1 MTNNN
6 TNDTTSTMPTTGT
19 AAPTSSATGALPREL
34 VFIDATVPDV
44 AVLVANVRPDVA
56 VVLLNSASDP
66 WQQMTAAISQYQEL
80 TAVHLVSHGQAGALV
95 LNGQS
100 YDSTSILA
108 EKELLASWSAH
119 LAVGADVLLYGC
131 DVAAGDAGGSLLSAL
146 SRLTLTDVAASTNLT
161 GASAAGGDWVLEQ
174 STGAIQATS
183 PFTSA
188 IAQDY
193 TQLLVSG
200 IYSST
205 TGTNVDTAGVTSG
218 LIGAGKLIT
227 FNPITV
233 TATDPAAKLVIR
245 AYDVDYGLKTA
256 AGVPYA
262 AGDANSEWDGV
273 YIQKAG
279 ASSWTF
285 VGYLNGTNNNW
296 SYSTF
301 DVSSIVNS
309 TGDWLVRVVPDD
321 NGTQTQTSN
330 GGKWVVGTSI
340 AEFFMGSGS
349 LISSLTESGQSVT
362 SQWNAPVGNYTIQ
375 YLLLDASG
383 RAVAQVNS
391 ATSEI
396 VANATQT
403 NSTTLAVNTN
413 FYSSWAAVPT
423 GTYTLQATLIDAAGV
438 VQDVKTIST
447 PITGATSGSGTSS
460 SSSSTTT
467 NSSSGTNYTTITG
480 NTSWTGSTAADLAH
494 TATSDT
500 TPTLTGYVYASSSSS
515 SARTVNIYMD
525 GVLLGSTTSS
535 TTYDSTHHA
544 YAWTFTP
551 TTAIS
556 LGAHT
561 FTASRSGGNYVQ
573 SSPYALT
580 IDTAVTPAITGLT
593 TASWT
598 GSTIADLASQ
608 SNHAATPHTTGDK
621 TPGIVG
627 TAGPL
632 TSLAIYDGATLLG
645 YTTSDASGAWTF
657 QVGDLLPLANGS
669 HSFTAKD
676 TSSTLTSS
684 AFALAIDSTAPTQT
698 ISIASISA
706 DTGVSGDFITS
717 VATQTINATLNSA
730 LLAGQRL
737 LGSLDGG
744 VTWIDATT
752 AVSGTSIAWAGRTLK
767 TGYADP
773 TQLVAW
779 AIEFKVVDSANQNGP
794 IAAQDYQLIQ
804 SGGTPVITTIAAS
817 SASSVTTNF
826 VRPVVTGTAD
836 PNTVVD
842 IYAGTTL
849 LGSAAVNASGNWTFS
864 PVNNISSGTYTIK
877 AIERDALTG
886 YVSPD
891 SGTKTLVINTTLPL
905 LTLNTASDSGTYN
918 SDAITSAS
926 TPSVHVDFSSLVNSG
941 VGIVAGDTVQILK
954 AGVQI
959 GSATAL
965 TSTNV
970 TNKYID
976 IATAALGSDANVT
989 LTAKIV
995 HGGVPYA
1002 SNDLGV
1008 TLDTTAPVFASGT
1021 IDGSSVVLHY
1031 TEGVGLDPNAPT
1043 LSQFSVSIGGTA
1055 TVPDSLI
1062 FDPVAKTVTLLLPS
1076 AATSTSTATVSYT
1089 PAASP
1094 SVKLLDLAGNAA
1106 VALNA
1111 QTLTNITDTTPPTL
1125 SSISPQNPASPTNA
1139 DAVTFRVTFADAS
1152 GGVSSVDANDFVAKL
1167 NGTAVAIAAVTQVSG
1182 LVYDVLV
1189 NDPAIAQANGNLVLS
1204 LATQTAGMYIT
1215 DVSQAANLL
1224 ANDTSRAGTYVLD
1237 NTAPSALSITSVT
1250 DDVGSITGALSNP
1263 GRTDDNNLLV
1273 RVNLTG
1279 SGAVAGDSV
1288 QLYAGSDTSS
1298 PLGSAYVLS
1307 STDITHVYADLS
1319 TGTLENGITYT
1330 ITARVAD
1337 ALGNQSVVSTNS
1349 FVETVDTTI
1358 TNPVV
1363 SLTNDT
1369 TDGLSTHNTD
1379 LKSSSAVLTFNTKDA
1394 DASRTF
1400 VVDSGNAS
1408 GTYTAPTSQGSHT
1421 VTVTDLDTAGNTASA
1436 SITFTLDSV
1445 APALSTA
1452 TVHGNTLVLSYADA
1466 GTGMSGKTP
1475 ATSDYLV
1482 TVSAGGGAT
1491 TFSPSSVTVDAVNQ
1505 TVTLV
1510 LPNTTNSSDTVT
1522 LSYTAGVNPIQDI
1535 VGNAAGNL
1543 TGQAVNNTGN
1553 AVAPTTTVVISAM
1566 THDSGAADFL
1576 TNDGAAGRTYSGML
1590 SNALGVNEVLEY
1602 SLDGG
1607 LNWSQVSTVSG
1618 TSWSTNDAGGAHAS
1632 NWSIKARVMDTV
1644 STLTGA
1650 VANQSVVLDT
1660 AITNPVVSL
1669 TNDTTDG
1676 LSTHNTDLKSSSA
1689 VLTFNTKDADAS
1701 RTFVVDSG
1709 NASGTYTAPTSQGPH
1724 TVTVT
1729 DLDTAGNTAG
1739 ASITFTLDSVA
1750 PALNSATVHGNTL
1763 VLSYNEDGAGLSAL
1777 SPSTGDFAITKGLG
1791 HDPVGVS
1798 SVAVDTLHKT
1808 LTLSLTSAI
1817 AITDSNILVSYTPGA
1832 NPIGDIAGNTA
1843 AALVAQSV
1851 TNLTANTVSI
1861 GDVTVSESSPFAVF
1875 QLNLEAP
1882 AGGTVV
1888 FTPTLSSSGGAGY
1901 ATLGTDTGS
1910 VLQYFNAS
1918 SWTDV
1923 SGPIILASGTSHAL
1937 FRVAISN
1944 DNVFEGRESFTFNT
1958 GSITGSANIS
1968 NSTGASAT
1976 GTIADD
1982 GSSANI
1988 FLSNNNTA
1996 TPTTGIADSDLPVI
2010 SVSSVTVSESQPY
2023 AMVSVSLSNSSTSAV
2038 SFTPVLSGGTT
2049 SGLATIG
2056 TDTGSSIEYFNGTS
2070 WQDATQG
2077 VVIAAGVQSIQLR
2090 VSIVQ
2095 DALYNEGTET
2105 FTVSTGSITA
2115 GAVSNA
2121 AGASG
2126 IVSITD
2132 VSALR
2137 DPVITDVLETNTD
2150 PTPYD
2155 LLTAQTLQVVTLTGE
2170 SGCTVTLFRLNDN
2183 THDPVAVIA
2192 PGFTTAEAAGSSLST
2207 YTLDFHANSLPA
2219 GEYEV
2224 RLSKNGYSS
2233 HYSNSFTIDSTPGL
2247 YDITG
2252 QRANV
2257 KISDAIT
2264 VTNGAVGGMDQNR
2277 MPGHWNGTDW
2287 LDSDGQTIRFSQDA
2301 LITFVQG
2308 SAPAD
2313 SVVMTTAS
2321 SGSTLALH
2329 TETGAYTYTPSATA
2343 INTGALDTFTLFAS
2357 DGGKGASLPLTFDP
2371 KDSLDRDGIPALVET
2386 QLGNLAGASGD
2397 MNHDGIL
2404 DANQNAVATLAWT
2417 TVDQYT
2423 AAINGTLS
2431 SAAPVISVVVAQST
2445 SGSAV
2450 DASSQL
2456 ADVKVLDP
2464 QSAVVGGSKPAN
2476 ATWDPIQFTV
2486 APLQSMGLQ
2495 DADPSRPGTQVRILI
2510 DVSQDNLPASSF
2522 NGYMKYVNQAA
2533 VTAGVSDLVGNQIT
2547 TPGWYDF
2554 TQRVSGGDGARFI
2567 TSGGVLT
2574 AIELTITDNAFG
2586 DDNPVI
2592 GQIFDPGVPVNNVP
2606 APPAPPA
2613 PPLLNT
2619 PPPPP
2624 AVPTVLSQVTNN
2636 THPLISGTASL
2647 AMGETLTVTV
2657 NGAIYTNVPVTAGGW
2672 SLNLAS
2678 ATPSSGVLGTFVDG
2692 QVYSVTATALAIA
2705 GGTSTDT
2712 TSNELTIDTTPPV
2725 VPTVNSQITSNT
2737 HPTITGTATLAT
2749 GETLTVTVNGATFAN
2764 VPVTSGL
2771 WSLNTATVKPTNGV
2785 LGGFVDGHVYSVTA
2799 TASDVAGNTST
2810 DRSSSELII
2819 DTSSPVVPTVSSQ
2832 TTSNTH
2838 PVITG
2843 TAALGSGETLTVTV
2857 NGATYTNVPVISGS
2871 WSLNTGTAIPASG
2884 ALGSFVA
2891 GHVYSVIATALDAAG
2906 NTSTDTTNNEL
2917 TLSNPTQ
2924 PVYALLLPSG
2934 DRWLTSS
2941 AADAHQLGQMLHS
2954 GKAEVDFYVSSQV
2967 MPNALELKAWHNVV
2981 TGDYLYLP
2989 ASVALPYSCYQPTSD
3004 TTLGYVMAP
3013 GKGAF
3018 DVHLYLNAW
3027 GVTQL
3032 MGQGQATQLGLL
3044 SQGYMDVGAVFSS
3057 LPADDSVQP
3066 VTLVGQTVV
3075 V

>member
-1408 GTYTAPTSQGSHT
+1408 GTYTAPTSQG
-1421 VTVTDLDTAGNTASA
+1421 
-1436 SITFTLDSV
+1436 
-1445 APALSTA
+1445 
-1452 TVHGNTLVLSYADA
+1452 
-1466 GTGMSGKTP
+1466 
-1475 ATSDYLV
+1475 
-1482 TVSAGGGAT
+1482 
-1491 TFSPSSVTVDAVNQ
+1491 
-1505 TVTLV
+1505 
-1510 LPNTTNSSDTVT
+1510 
-1522 LSYTAGVNPIQDI
+1522 
-1535 VGNAAGNL
+1535 
-1543 TGQAVNNTGN
+1543 
-1553 AVAPTTTVVISAM
+1553 
-1566 THDSGAADFL
+1566 
-1576 TNDGAAGRTYSGML
+1576 
-1590 SNALGVNEVLEY
+1590 
-1602 SLDGG
+1602 
-1607 LNWSQVSTVSG
+1607 
-1618 TSWSTNDAGGAHAS
+1618 
-1632 NWSIKARVMDTV
+1632 
-1644 STLTGA
+1644 
-1650 VANQSVVLDT
+1650 
-1660 AITNPVVSL
+1660 
-1669 TNDTTDG
+1669 
-1676 LSTHNTDLKSSSA
+1676 
-1689 VLTFNTKDADAS
+1689 
-1701 RTFVVDSG
+1701 
-1709 NASGTYTAPTSQGPH
+1709 PH

>member
-1 MTNNN
+1 MTTNNN
-6 TNDTTSTMPTTGT
+6 TNDTISTAPTTGT
-19 AAPTSSATGALPREL
+19 AAPASSATGALPREL

-44 AVLVANVRPDVA
+44 AVLVANVRPEVA

-66 WQQMTAAISQYQEL
+66 WQQMAAAISQYQDL

-100 YDSTSILA
+100 YDATSILA
-108 EKELLASWSAH
+108 EKDLLASWSTH
-119 LAVGADVLLYGC
+119 LAAGADLLLYGC

-161 GASAAGGDWVLEQ
+161 GANAAGGDWVLEQ
-174 STGAIQATS
+174 STGTIHAGS

-193 TQLLVSG
+193 TQILVSG

-233 TATDPAAKLVIR
+233 AATDPAAKLVIR

-273 YIQKAG
+273 YIQKSG

-375 YLLLDASG
+375 YLLLDATG

-403 NSTTLAVNTN
+403 NSTLLAVNTN
-413 FYSSWAAVPT
+413 FYSSWSAIPT

-460 SSSSTTT
+460 SSGSATT

-500 TPTLTGYVYASSSSS
+500 TPTLTGFVYASSSQS

-525 GVLLGSTTSS
+525 GVLLGSTTSN
-535 TTYDSTHHA
+535 TTYDSIHHA
-544 YAWTFTP
+544 YSWTYTP

-561 FTASRSGGNYVQ
+561 FTASRSGGSYVQ

-593 TASWT
+593 SASWT
-598 GSTIADLASQ
+598 GGTIADLASQ

-779 AIEFKVVDSANQNGP
+779 AIEFKVVDSANQSGP

-849 LGSAAVNASGNWTFS
+849 LGSAAVNSSGNWTFS
-864 PVNNISSGTYTIK
+864 PVNNISNGTYTIK

-918 SDAITSAS
+918 SDAITSAT

-995 HGGVPYA
+995 HGGVPYT

-1043 LSQFSVSIGGTA
+1043 ASEFSVSIGGTA
-1055 TVPDSLI
+1055 TAPDSLI

-1076 AATSTSTATVSYT
+1076 AATSTSTATVTYT

-1106 VALNA
+1106 VALTA

-1152 GGVSSVDANDFVAKL
+1152 GGVASVDANDFVAKL
-1167 NGTAVAIAAVTQVSG
+1167 NGTAVAVAAVTQVSG

-1204 LATQTAGMYIT
+1204 LATQAAGMYIT

-1224 ANDTSRAGTYVLD
+1224 ANNTNTTGTYVLD

-1250 DDVGSITGALSNP
+1250 DNVGSFTGALSNP

-1279 SGAVAGDSV
+1279 SGAVAGDCV
-1288 QLYAGSDTSS
+1288 QLYAGTDTSS
-1298 PLGSAYVLS
+1298 PLGAAYVLT
-1307 STDITHVYADLS
+1307 STDITHVYADLL

-1358 TNPVV
+1358 TNPAV

-1369 TDGLSTHNTD
+1369 TDGLSSHNVD

-1394 DASRTF
+1394 DAARTF
-1400 VVDSGNAS
+1400 VVDVGSAS

-1452 TVHGNTLVLSYADA
+1452 TVHGNTLVLSYTEA

-1475 ATSDYLV
+1475 ATSDYSV
-1482 TVSAGGGAT
+1482 TVSTGGVPT
-1491 TFSPSSVTVDAVNQ
+1491 TFSPSSVTVDAANQ
-1505 TVTLV
+1505 TVTLG
-1510 LPNTTNSSDTVT
+1510 LPNTINIADVVT
-1522 LSYTAGVNPIQDI
+1522 LSYTAGTNPIQDI
-1535 VGNAAGNL
+1535 VANLAGNL
-1543 TGQAVNNTGN
+1543 TGQAVTNTGN

-1566 THDSGAADFL
+1566 DHDSGAADFL
-1576 TNDGAAGRTYSGML
+1576 TNDGAAGRTYSGTL
-1590 SNALGVNEVLEY
+1590 NTSLGANEILEY

-1607 LNWSQVSTVSG
+1607 LSWTQVTTVSG
-1618 TSWSTNDAGGAHAS
+1618 TSWSTTDAGAHAS
-1632 NWSIKARVMDTV
+1632 DWSIKARVKDTV

-1650 VANQSVVLDT
+1650 IANQSVMLDT

-1676 LSTHNTDLKSSSA
+1676 LSSHNADLKSSSA
-1689 VLTFNTKDADAS
+1689 ALTFNTKDADAS
-1701 RTFVVDSG
+1701 RKFVVDGGSD
-1709 NASGTYTAPTSQGPH
+1709 SGTYMAPTSQGSH

-1729 DLDTAGNTAG
+1729 DLDTAGNTAS

-1750 PALNSATVHGNTL
+1750 PALSTATVHGNAM
-1763 VLSYNEDGAGLSAL
+1763 VLSYTEDGTGLSASL
-1777 SPSTGDFAITKGLG
+1777 PSAGDFAVTKGLG
-1791 HDPVGVS
+1791 NDPVGVS

-1808 LTLSLTSAI
+1808 VTLSLTSAI

-1832 NPIGDIAGNTA
+1832 NQIGDIAGNAA
-1843 AALVAQSV
+1843 AALVAQAV
-1851 TNLTANTVSI
+1851 TNLTANTVSV

-1888 FTPTLSSSGGAGY
+1888 FTPTLSSSAGAGY
-1901 ATLGTDTGS
+1901 ATLGTDTGN
-1910 VLQYFNAS
+1910 VLQYLNGS
-1918 SWTDV
+1918 TWTDV
-1923 SGPIILASGTSHAL
+1923 SGPVTLASGTSQAL
-1937 FRVAISN
+1937 FRVAVNN
-1944 DNVFEGRESFTFNT
+1944 DNIFEGRESFAFHT
-1958 GSITGSANIS
+1958 GAITGSANIS
-1968 NSTGASAT
+1968 NTTGASAT
-1976 GTIADD
+1976 ATIADD
-1982 GSSANI
+1982 GSSAHV

-1996 TPTTGIADSDLPVI
+1996 TPTTGIADNDSPVI

-2023 AMVSVSLSNSSTSAV
+2023 AMVSVSLSNTSTSDV
-2038 SFTPVLSGGTT
+2038 GFTPVLSGGTT
-2049 SGLATIG
+2049 PGLATIG
-2056 TDTGSSIEYFNGTS
+2056 TDTGSSLEYFNGTS
-2070 WQDATQG
+2070 WLDATQG
-2077 VVIAAGVQSIQLR
+2077 VVIAAGSQSVQLR

-2095 DALYNEGTET
+2095 DAQYNEGTET
-2105 FTVSTGSITA
+2105 FTVSTGSITS
-2115 GAVSNA
+2115 GAVSNSV
-2121 AGASG
+2121 GASG

-2170 SGCTVTLFRLNDN
+2170 PGCTVSLYRLNDN

-2192 PGFTTAEAAGSSLST
+2192 PGFTTAEATGSSLST

-2219 GEYEV
+2219 GDYEV

-2233 HYSNSFTIDSTPGL
+2233 QYSNSFTIDSTPGL

-2257 KISDAIT
+2257 KLSDAIT

-2301 LITFVQG
+2301 LITFAQG
-2308 SAPAD
+2308 SAPTD
-2313 SVVMTTAS
+2313 TVVTTTAS

-2329 TETGAYTYTPSATA
+2329 TETGAYTYTPSANA
-2343 INTGALDTFTLFAS
+2343 INMGMLDTFTLFAS

-2397 MNHDGIL
+2397 LNHDGIL

-2431 SAAPVISVVVAQST
+2431 NAAPVISVVVAQST

-2510 DVSQDNLPASSF
+2510 DVSQDNVPASSF

-2533 VTAGVSDLVGNQIT
+2533 VTAGVSDLTGNQIT

-2567 TSGGVLT
+2567 TSGGLLT

-2586 DDNPVI
+2586 DDDPVI

-2606 APPAPPA
+2606 APPSAPT
-2613 PPLLNT
+2613 LLS
-2619 PPPPP
+2619 PPPP
-2624 AVPTVLSQVTNN
+2624 AVPTVVSQITNN
-2636 THPLISGTASL
+2636 THPVISGTAAL
-2647 AMGETLTVTV
+2647 VAGETLTVTV
-2657 NGAIYTNVPVTAGGW
+2657 NGATYTNVPVTAGVW

-2692 QVYSVTATALAIA
+2692 QVYSVAASALGVA
-2705 GGTSTDT
+2705 GATSTDT

-2725 VPTVNSQITSNT
+2725 VPTVTSQITSNT
-2737 HPTITGTATLAT
+2737 HPTITGTATLAA
-2749 GETLTVTVNGATFAN
+2749 GEALTVTVNGATFAN
-2764 VPVTSGL
+2764 VPVTAGGV
-2771 WSLNTATVKPTNGV
+2771 WSLNTTTVTPSSGV
-2785 LGGFVDGHVYSVTA
+2785 LGSLLDGHVYSVTA

-2810 DRSSSELII
+2810 DRTSSELII
-2819 DTSSPVVPTVSSQ
+2819 DTSAPVVPTVNSQ
-2832 TTSNTH
+2832 ATSNTH
-2838 PVITG
+2838 PLITG
-2843 TAALGSGETLTVTV
+2843 TATLASGETLTVAV
-2857 NGATYTNVPVISGS
+2857 NGATYTNVPVIAGS
-2871 WSLNTGTAIPASG
+2871 WSLNTVMAVPSSG
-2884 ALGSFVA
+2884 VLGSFVA
-2891 GHVYSVIATALDAAG
+2891 GHVYSVTATALDAAG
-2906 NTSTDTTNNEL
+2906 NTSNDITSNEL
-2917 TLSNPTQ
+2917 TFSNATQ

-2941 AADAHQLGQMLHS
+2941 TADAHQLGQMLHS
-2954 GKAEVDFYVSSQV
+2954 AKAEVDFYVSPQA

-2989 ASVALPYSCYQPTSD
+2989 ATVALPYSCYQPNSD

-3032 MGQGQATQLGLL
+3032 MGQSQATQLGLL
-3044 SQGYMDVGAVFSS
+3044 SQGYMDVGAMFAS

-3066 VTLVGQTVV
+3066 VTLVGQTVAI
-3075 V
+3075 